1 MRMIDADVLL
11 KEYDRVHVGPPGG
24 ARKLIEDAPTVG
36 ETTRP
41 VFNGRFWECEECG
54 HEYSDILVVKKYS
67 YCPWCGRRI
76 EWQG

>member
-41 VFNGRFWECEECG
+41 VYNGRYWECEQCNG
-54 HEYSDILVVKKYS
+54 RYKDILVIREYK
-67 YCPWCGRRI
+67 YCPLCGSGI
-76 EWQG
+76 VWNV